1 VSQEIDDRIRSVVRA
16 IAEASPEP
24 PPVPAG
30 QLTSTATNRNVR
42 RKGALVSAGL
52 AFVGVL
58 AVVGVMLFL
67 RGQGTEVISTTTPPA
82 EATIALIPVLHQVY
96 EYRQSAEL
104 STTCGEGQAV
114 ESEGFDT
121 LTIEVWADLENRRFR
136 QQVTYPDGS
145 THDVIALGHPSLPS
159 SSYARGESKLKRAT
173 CAGGTGGNDPGF
185 LLFNPTENLGVL
197 LFNSPFE
204 EPGAMGYA
212 ELGTLIAGVDTD
224 SQGRPATLYRETI
237 EGTTGNG
244 SGAEHAIKQAT
255 EWYVDQKSGDLLE
268 VAFNQT
274 IEGIAAVGQTTT
286 LVTEEEVRV
295 ENSLFDTT
303 GYTLV
308 WEESDYSEGAGVEAE
323 PVEPSTA
330 LGPEWIWPETPD
342 PVGPIEVATRF
353 AAEVLGW
360 TQATAV
366 ADPEAAADGPQVVTI
381 NDESLGRSLM
391 FFVFPIG
398 SEGWASNQI
407 GNEGV
412 GLGVGAEASVKA
424 IITPVEGAISAEI
437 LVGTA
442 DNTLA
447 WRVDLAPKTTDITL
461 PGVAYDDIRT
471 VLVVFS
477 DGAGQVV
484 SAAGGHFYP

>member
-1 VSQEIDDRIRSVVRA
+1 MRRRSKAFGVA
-16 IAEASPEP
+16 
-24 PPVPAG
+24 
-30 QLTSTATNRNVR
+30 
-42 RKGALVSAGL
+42 ALP
-52 AFVGVL
+52 FVL
-58 AVVGVMLFL
+58 AACGGG
-67 RGQGTEVISTTTPPA
+67 GQSTEVISATAPPA
-82 EATIALIPVLHQVY
+82 AETTVALIPVLHQVY

-104 STTCGEGQAV
+104 SCGGGQAV
-114 ESEGFDT
+114 ESERFDT
-121 LTIEVWADLENRRFR
+121 LTIEVWADLESRRFR

-145 THDVIALGHPSLPS
+145 THDVIAFGHPSLPS

-173 CAGGTGGNDPGF
+173 CAGGTGGSDPGF

-204 EPGAMGYA
+204 EPGLMGYA
-212 ELGTLIAGVDTD
+212 ELGTLVAGVDTD
-224 SQGRPATLYRETI
+224 SRGRPAALYRETI
-237 EGTTGNG
+237 EGTSGDG
-244 SGAEHAIKQAT
+244 SGAEHAIQQAT
-255 EWYVDQKSGDLLE
+255 EWYVDRKSGDLLE
-268 VAFNQT
+268 VAFSQT

-286 LVTEEEVRV
+286 LVTEDEVRV
-295 ENSLFDTT
+295 EDALFDTA

-308 WEESDYSEGAGVEAE
+308 WDEADYSEGAGVEAE

-342 PVGPIEVATRF
+342 PVGPIEVASRF
-353 AAEVLGW
+353 AGEVLGW
-360 TQATAV
+360 TQATTV
-366 ADPEAAADGPQVVTI
+366 ADPEAATDGPQVVTI

-391 FFVFPIG
+391 LFVFPFG

-407 GNEGV
+407 GNGGV

-424 IITPVEGAISAEI
+424 IITPVEGAIFAEV

-442 DNTLA
+442 EDTLA
-447 WRVDLAPKTTDITL
+447 WRAELAPETTDITL
-461 PGVAYDDIRT
+461 PGVTYDDVRT

-484 SAAGGHFYP
+484 SAARGQFSP